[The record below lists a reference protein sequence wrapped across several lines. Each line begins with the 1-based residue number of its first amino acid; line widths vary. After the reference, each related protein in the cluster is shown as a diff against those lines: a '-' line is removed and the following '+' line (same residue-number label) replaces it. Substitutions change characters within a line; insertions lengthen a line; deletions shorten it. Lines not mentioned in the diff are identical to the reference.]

1 MRIIF
6 LVPCYA
12 MASWPSLVAPRSA
25 VYLAAIRDIYE
36 ALVIYN
42 FMSLCLAYV
51 GGPGAVETKMA
62 GYILR
67 PRWRAGTCCLP
78 PIPVNG
84 RFVRWT
90 KQGALQFVIIKPILA
105 VLVVAL
111 HATGHYT
118 EGDWSFTD
126 AYVYITIVYNIT
138 YTVAL
143 YALLLFYL
151 GTHELLVPF
160 RPLLKFV
167 LIKAVIFLS
176 YWQGFLIAICSAAGL
191 VKSAEE
197 GVNIQNFLLCIEM
210 LPAAICMWFAFP
222 HTPYRSQAGGGL
234 SASGVTHAIS
244 IRDMVT
250 DTVHQFAPTYHDYV
264 LYSDGSS
271 RPAAGARGASK
282 SPATRPRCRP
292 SPRATSSW
300 APPPPGTR
308 APSRPCAPPSPTTGS
323 TSPATATLTRRPPS
337 ESPSTWSRSGK
348 TRLPWTAT
356 KRAPPRARRRPS
368 TGTPSPST
376 RHGAASGE
384 VFLKISF
391 NLK

>member
-282 SPATRPRCRP
+282 KPGDAAALPAIAEGDVELGAAAAWNQGAEPALRPAVSDDRLDLAGNRDFDSPPTIGKSKYLEQERENPFALD
-292 SPRATSSW
+292 SDEEGA
-300 APPPPGTR
+300 ATR
-308 APSRPCAPPSPTTGS
+308 APPTVDWDAVTLDSP
-323 TSPATATLTRRPPS
+323 RR
-337 ESPSTWSRSGK
+337 GK
-348 TRLPWTAT
+348 R
-356 KRAPPRARRRPS
+356 
-368 TGTPSPST
+368 
-376 RHGAASGE
+376 
-384 VFLKISF
+384 
-391 NLK
+391 